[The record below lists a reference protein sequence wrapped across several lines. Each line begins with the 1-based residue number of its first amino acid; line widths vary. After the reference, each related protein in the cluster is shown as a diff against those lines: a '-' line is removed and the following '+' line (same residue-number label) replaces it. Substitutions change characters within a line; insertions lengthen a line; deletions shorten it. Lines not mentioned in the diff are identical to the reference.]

1 MSRKKPV
8 KTQQEIQRDLIT
20 PTNGADI
27 PLAEDPKTKRALQR
41 RVDDTDK
48 KSLTVGLKDIDEAI
62 VYYFNNVIRPSVIQN
77 GNLITVPI
85 LYGSPE
91 RWSSVQK
98 DGFYRDRNGKI
109 MTPLIMF
116 KRDNIEKN
124 RNLGN
129 KLDANNPQNLQIF
142 QKKYSN
148 KNIYDR
154 FSVLSNREPVKEYY
168 GVVIPDY
175 VNITYSCIIFTDY
188 VEQMNRIVEG
198 INYASDAYWGDPER
212 FKFRAMIDNYATA
225 VELNKGQDRA
235 VKTTFNINLLGH
247 IVPNT
252 VNTLQAGSK
261 KFYSKSRVFF
271 KLETVNNVPTLM
283 ARAKTPEREASR
295 RFFDTSLTGVLNTGM
310 TLEQIIFVSTS
321 NTAIADT
328 ITLNLAT
335 FTGKK
340 FLTPPTGFEIDENS
354 FNVFV
359 NGVAIN
365 PDHVLV
371 QDTGSSITAT
381 FNPSLIGYNVE
392 STDTVVLTGKL
403 Q

>member
-8 KTQQEIQRDLIT
+8 KSQREIQRDLIT
-20 PTNGADI
+20 PTDGADI
-27 PLAEDPKTKRALQR
+27 PLAEDLKTKRSLQR
-41 RVDDTDK
+41 RVEDSEK
-48 KSLTVGLKDIDEAI
+48 KPISIGLKDIDEAI
-62 VYYFNNVIRPSVIQN
+62 VYYFDNVIRPSVIQN
-77 GNLITVPI
+77 GNLISVPI
-85 LYGSPE
+85 LYGTPE
-91 RWSSVQK
+91 RWSAVQK

-109 MTPLIMF
+109 MAPLIMF
-116 KRDNIEKN
+116 KRDSVEKN
-124 RNLGN
+124 RSLGN

-142 QKKYSN
+142 QKKYSS
-148 KNIYDR
+148 KNVYDR
-154 FSVLSNREPVKEYY
+154 FSILSNREPVKEYY

-175 VNITYSCIIFTDY
+175 VNIVYSCVIFTDY

-247 IVPNT
+247 IIPNT
-252 VNTLQAGSK
+252 INTLQDGSK

-295 RFFDTSLTGVLNTGM
+295 RFFDTSLTGVQNTGM
-310 TLEQIIFVSTS
+310 TLEQIIFVTTS
-321 NTAIADT
+321 NTAIAT
-328 ITLNLAT
+328 SVSTNLAT
-335 FTGKK
+335 FAGKS

-365 PDHVLV
+365 PAHVLV
-371 QDTGSSITAT
+371 QDTGSSITVT
-381 FNPSLIGYNVE
+381 FNPALVGYNVT
-392 STDTVVLTGKL
+392 SSDTVVLTGKL

>member
-1 MSRKKPV
+1 MARKKPV
-8 KTQQEIQRDLIT
+8 KTQQELQRELIT
-20 PTNGADI
+20 PAGGEGI
-27 PLAEDPKTKRALQR
+27 PLVEDRNKRALQR
-41 RVDDTDK
+41 RIDDTDK
-48 KSLTVGLKDIDEAI
+48 KPISIGLKDIDEAI

-77 GNLITVPI
+77 GNLTSVPI

-91 RWSSVQK
+91 RWSAVQK
-98 DGFYRDRNGKI
+98 DGFYRDKNGKI

-124 RNLGN
+124 RSLGN

-148 KNIYDR
+148 KNVYDR
-154 FSVLSNREPVKEYY
+154 FSILTNREPLKEYY

-175 VNITYSCIIFTDY
+175 VNITYSCVIFTDY

-198 INYASDAYWGDPER
+198 INYASDAYWGDPQR

-225 VELNKGQDRA
+225 VELNKGVDRA

-321 NTAIADT
+321 NTAIADI

-359 NGVAIN
+359 NGVATN

-371 QDTGSSITAT
+371 EDTGSSITAT

>member
-1 MSRKKPV
+1 
-8 KTQQEIQRDLIT
+8 
-20 PTNGADI
+20 
-27 PLAEDPKTKRALQR
+27 
-41 RVDDTDK
+41 
-48 KSLTVGLKDIDEAI
+48 
-62 VYYFNNVIRPSVIQN
+62 
-77 GNLITVPI
+77 
-85 LYGSPE
+85 
-91 RWSSVQK
+91 
-98 DGFYRDRNGKI
+98 
-109 MTPLIMF
+109 MF
-116 KRDNIEKN
+116 KRDSVEKN
-124 RNLGN
+124 RSLGN

-142 QKKYSN
+142 QKKYSS
-148 KNIYDR
+148 KNVYDR
-154 FSVLSNREPVKEYY
+154 FSILSNREPVKEYY

-175 VNITYSCIIFTDY
+175 VNIVYSCVIFTDY

-247 IVPNT
+247 IIPNT
-252 VNTLQAGSK
+252 INTLQDGSK

-310 TLEQIIFVSTS
+310 TLEQIIFVTTS
-321 NTAIADT
+321 NTAIASSVST
-328 ITLNLAT
+328 NLAT
-335 FTGKK
+335 FAGKS

-365 PDHVLV
+365 PAHVLV
-371 QDTGSSITAT
+371 QDTGSSITVT
-381 FNPSLIGYNVE
+381 FNPALVGYNVT
-392 STDTVVLTGKL
+392 SSDTVVLTGKL